1 MEEQEKSFI
10 HGKADLDII
19 KKVKE
24 SVNIN
29 VIGNGD
35 IVDVASALN
44 MFEYTGCD
52 GIMIARGAMGNPWI
66 FKSILEAKEYIP
78 SIEERKYVIF
88 KHLDYLTENDGEVLA
103 HLKARKHIAW
113 YIKGLKS
120 SAKIREMINTAET
133 IEEEK
138 EILNTYFEE
147 LKLDK
152 E

>member
-1 MEEQEKSFI
+1 MEEQEKNFI

-24 SVNIN
+24 SVGIN

-35 IVDVASALN
+35 IVDISSALN

-66 FKSILEAKEYIP
+66 FKSILEAKEYVP
-78 SIEERKYVIF
+78 NIEERKEVIF
-88 KHLDYLTENDGEVLA
+88 KHLDYLVENDGEVLA

-120 SAKIREMINTAET
+120 SARVRERINLAESVK
-133 IEEEK
+133 EEK
-138 EILNTYFEE
+138 EILTNYFEE